1 MSEGI
6 GGTIRSRL
14 KAGWSL
20 PSEDHDFCGR
30 HPVLKPPSATYRFDA
45 FTLDVGRRELRR
57 GDGLVAVEP
66 QVFDVLQTLVEARDR
81 VVTRDEL
88 LEAVWHG
95 RTVSEATLSSRL
107 NAARTAIGD
116 TGAEQRLIRTLPR
129 RGLRFVGDVLEV
141 ASPLPAAA
149 VVVVHHLPTVAVLPF
164 TNLSDDPE
172 QGYFAEGMAEE
183 IITALSRSSVLA
195 VIARNSSFAYK
206 GQAIDECRVGRELGA
221 GYVLRG
227 SVRRNGDRL
236 RFTGQLVDARSGVNL
251 WSDRFDGGVRDVFEL
266 QDLVAQSVAAAIEPA
281 LQSAEIGR
289 TLRHPPL
296 QLDAYDLLLRAYGSM
311 AEFTGASMVAALGY
325 LDQALAMDPA
335 YASAMA
341 ASAYCR
347 AQCEFQGW
355 ACQDDADRKV
365 AVELAWRGTEL
376 APDDGQVL
384 WMSAFAIWAMAQT
397 GRERARAIFG
407 RALLLSPHSAMALTL
422 AGWVETMCGNQGAG
436 RAMAIRAQRLNPRDA
451 RLWLTSGVMAL
462 AALVD
467 EDYGEAVTWA
477 ARALAQNRSLAVA
490 LRVLAVAHYK
500 LGDLA
505 QAKKALQ
512 ELLALEPNLTR
523 AAFFARTPFPLIRM
537 ANTYAEALKAAGL
550 PD

>member
-1 MSEGI
+1 MAGGI
-6 GGTIRSRL
+6 GGLILLRL

-20 PSEDHDFCGR
+20 RSDDHDFRGR
-30 HPVLKPPSATYRFDA
+30 HSVLKPPSVTYLFDA
-45 FTLDVGRRELRR
+45 FTLDAGRRELRR
-57 GDGLVAVEP
+57 GDTLVAVEP
-66 QVFDVLQTLVEARDR
+66 QVFDVLKTLIDARDR

-88 LEAVWHG
+88 LETVWHG
-95 RTVSEATLSSRL
+95 RIVSEATLSSRL
-107 NAARTAIGD
+107 NAARMAIGD

-129 RGLRFVGDVLEV
+129 RGFRFVGEV
-141 ASPLPAAA
+141 REGATPLPTADTVAA
-149 VVVVHHLPTVAVLPF
+149 HHVPTVAVLPF

-206 GQAIDECRVGRELGA
+206 GKAIDECRVGRELGA

-236 RFTGQLVDARSGVNL
+236 RFTGQLVDAGSGVNL
-251 WSDRFDGGVRDVFEL
+251 WSDRFDGGVGEVFEL
-266 QDLVAQSVAAAIEPA
+266 QDLVAQSVAAAMEPA

-296 QLDAYDLLLRAYGSM
+296 QLDAYDLLLRAFGKM
-311 AEFTGASMVAALGY
+311 AEFTGASMEAALAY
-325 LDQALAMDPA
+325 LDQALAIDPA

-355 ACQDDADRKV
+355 ARQDDADRKA

-397 GRERARAIFG
+397 GRDRAREMFG

-422 AGWVETMCGNQGAG
+422 AGWVETMCGNQGVG
-436 RAMAIRAQRLNPRDA
+436 RAMAIRAQQLNPRDP

-467 EDYGEAVTWA
+467 EDYSEAATWA
-477 ARALAQNRSLAVA
+477 ARALAQNCLLAVA

-500 LGDLA
+500 LGDLV
-505 QAKKALQ
+505 QAKKAVQ
-512 ELLALEPNLTR
+512 ELLALEPDLTGTG
-523 AAFFARTPFPLIRM
+523 FFARTPFPLVHM
-537 ANTYAEALKAAGL
+537 AKTYAEALEAAGL
-550 PD
+550 PN